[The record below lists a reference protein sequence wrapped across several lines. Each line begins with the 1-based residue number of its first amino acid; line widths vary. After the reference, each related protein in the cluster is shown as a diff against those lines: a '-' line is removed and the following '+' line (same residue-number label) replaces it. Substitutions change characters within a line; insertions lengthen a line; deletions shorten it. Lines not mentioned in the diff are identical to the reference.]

1 MSWKILSP
9 NSPAPVRERQLAIN
23 RRHFFD
29 RSATGIGVAAL
40 SSLFRRD
47 GLIAAGDS
55 SKRLNGISG
64 VPHFAPKAKRI
75 IYLFQNGAPTHID
88 LYDYKD
94 QLPKLHGKPV
104 PEEYFKGKRFSTMT
118 GNPAGKLMLQPVEP
132 FKQHGQ
138 SGAWVSNFLPHIAK
152 SADDI
157 CFIKSMNSD
166 AVNHAPAISF
176 LLSGAQI
183 PGRPTM
189 GAWLNYGLGNPSEN
203 LPGFVA
209 MTSVSKGTSC
219 GQIL

>member
-1 MSWKILSP
+1 MSSFWNILNP
-9 NSPAPVRERQLAIN
+9 NSPSPVLERQLAIN

-40 SSLFRRD
+40 GSLLGRD
-47 GLIAAGDS
+47 GLSAVTNQNSNLMG
-55 SKRLNGISG
+55 LPGL
-64 VPHFAPKAKRI
+64 PHFAPKAKRI

-88 LYDYKD
+88 LYDYKE
-94 QLPKLHGKPV
+94 KLSKVHGKPV

-118 GNPAGKLMLQPVEP
+118 GNPTGKLMLQPVEP

-189 GAWLNYGLGNPSEN
+189 GAWLNYGLGNPSQD

-209 MTSVSKGTSC
+209 MT
-219 GQIL
+219 